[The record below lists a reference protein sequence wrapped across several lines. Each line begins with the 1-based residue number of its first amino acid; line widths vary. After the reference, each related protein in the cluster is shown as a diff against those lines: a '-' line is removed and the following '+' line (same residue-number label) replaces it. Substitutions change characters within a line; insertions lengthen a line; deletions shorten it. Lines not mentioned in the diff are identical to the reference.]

1 MATQPKPGQGDADM
15 MVRLAA
21 ILPPDR
27 LLTDADER
35 HYYGTDVYRAGQ
47 PPIAVALPDSLA
59 ELQAIVRAAH
69 DTATPLS
76 VRGGGAS
83 YTDGYIHGGRPGV
96 TISTERLNRILAID
110 EADRTVTVEPGVTWA
125 QLHAELSARGWR
137 TPFFGPFSG
146 LVATIGGALSQ
157 NAVSHGTGSAGVS
170 AESLVSLEVVTG
182 TGALL
187 ATGSA
192 GSAVASPFF
201 RHFGPDL
208 AGLFTGDCG
217 ALGIKARITLRIQRM
232 RPHMACVSFRF
243 DRFAALH
250 QAMAAISAERL
261 DDEHFAVDAQIQRA
275 QLERAQGVAARAGI
289 ARQVMEGSSGFR
301 DGAKKLARMAVAGE
315 QAIALAPFAAH
326 WITEGV
332 SQAEADD
339 RARRI
344 RALAGAAGQE
354 MPPSVPTV
362 TRAVPF
368 QPLTNVLGS
377 RGERWVPIHG
387 IFAHSR
393 VAGFHRALREY
404 SAANA
409 DVLATHGIVSG
420 TMFLCIGPNAFL
432 YEPTFN
438 WPDAQTIYHRRTVPA
453 GHLARLP
460 VHPPNPAAAA
470 QVARMKGEIAALM
483 DAHGA
488 AHFQIGRFY
497 DYAGGRNAP
506 AIALLRAIKATVDP
520 ANILSPGVLGL

>member
-1 MATQPKPGQGDADM
+1 MAAVPEAVGDGREILA
-15 MVRLAA
+15 RLAA
-21 ILPPDR
+21 ILPSDR
-27 LLTDADER
+27 LLTDIEDR
-35 HYYGTDVYRAGQ
+35 RFYGTDVYRAGH
-47 PPIAVALPDSLA
+47 PPVAVAMPATVADV
-59 ELQAIVRAAH
+59 QAIVGAARA
-69 DTATPLS
+69 TATPLA

-83 YTDGYIHGGRPGV
+83 YSDGYIHAERPGV

-125 QLHAELSARGWR
+125 QLHAALAARGWR

-170 AESLVSLEVVTG
+170 AESLVSLELVTG
-182 TGALL
+182 TGELL

-217 ALGIKARITLRIQRM
+217 ALGIKSRITLRLQRM
-232 RPHMACVSFRF
+232 RAHTAYASFRF
-243 DRFAALH
+243 ERFEALH

-275 QLERAQGVAARAGI
+275 QLERAQGAAARADL
-289 ARQVMEGSSGFR
+289 ARQVIEGSSGFL
-301 DGAKKLARMAVAGE
+301 DGARKLARMAVSGDR
-315 QAIALAPFAAH
+315 QIALAPFAAH

-344 RALAGAAGQE
+344 RILAGAEGQE
-354 MPPSVPTV
+354 IPATVPTV

-368 QPLTNVLGS
+368 QPLANVLGS

-387 IFAHSR
+387 IFAHGR
-393 VAGFHRALREY
+393 VSGFHRALQEY
-404 SAANA
+404 WAANA
-409 DVLATHGIVSG
+409 DVLASHGIVSG

-453 GHLARLP
+453 DHLARLP
-460 VHPPNPAAAA
+460 EHPPNPAAAA
-470 QVARMKGEIAALM
+470 AVARMKDEIAALM
-483 DAHGA
+483 AVHGS

-497 DYAGGRNAP
+497 NYAVGRNAP
-506 AIALLRAIKATVDP
+506 AMALLRAIKAALDP
-520 ANILSPGVLGL
+520 AGILNPGAVGL